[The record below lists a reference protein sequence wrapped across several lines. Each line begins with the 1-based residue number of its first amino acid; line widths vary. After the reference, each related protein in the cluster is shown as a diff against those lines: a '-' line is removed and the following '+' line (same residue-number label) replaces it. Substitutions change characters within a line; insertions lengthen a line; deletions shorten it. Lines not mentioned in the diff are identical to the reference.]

1 MRYPA
6 NLPEN
11 GTIGFIA
18 PSFACTTEP
27 YRSCFERALP
37 ILEESGFKE
46 KLGPNCWSDNGI
58 GISNTPEACGEE
70 VNQFFTD
77 PEVDAIISCGGG
89 ELMNTILDHVD
100 FDLLRKAPPKW
111 FMGFSD
117 NTNLTFLLATLC
129 DTASIYGP
137 NIYSFGME
145 PWHPVLT
152 DAMEL
157 LMGDRDTI
165 NSYGSWE
172 IESLKDEE
180 NPFEPYNTTEP
191 SILVPWPEDM
201 GDVSLSGRLLG
212 GCLDVL
218 NMLGGT
224 CYDKVPEFLERYKED
239 GVLWFFESCDLNVMD
254 ITRALWHL
262 EHCGW
267 FANAKGFVFG
277 RPLHFGE
284 ELMGLDQ
291 YDAVINVLGKYEVPI
306 LMDADLGH
314 LPPSMPMMV
323 GAYTELFRHEN
334 ELTFKFYK
342 R

>member
-1 MRYPA
+1 
-6 NLPEN
+6 
-11 GTIGFIA
+11 
-18 PSFACTTEP
+18 
-27 YRSCFERALP
+27 
-37 ILEESGFKE
+37 
-46 KLGPNCWSDNGI
+46 
-58 GISNTPEACGEE
+58 
-70 VNQFFTD
+70 
-77 PEVDAIISCGGG
+77 
-89 ELMNTILDHVD
+89 
-100 FDLLRKAPPKW
+100 
-111 FMGFSD
+111 
-117 NTNLTFLLATLC
+117 
-129 DTASIYGP
+129 
-137 NIYSFGME
+137 
-145 PWHPVLT
+145 
-152 DAMEL
+152 
-157 LMGDRDTI
+157 
-165 NSYGSWE
+165 
-172 IESLKDEE
+172 
-180 NPFEPYNTTEP
+180 
-191 SILVPWPEDM
+191 
-201 GDVSLSGRLLG
+201 
-212 GCLDVL
+212 
-218 NMLGGT
+218 MLGGT

-267 FANAKGFVFG
+267 FANANGFVFG